1 VLKKTSSFKSV
12 TTLQNRNLSQLHL
25 TINVQRQ
32 LTQRIKALLP
42 ETLAKHVVHCV
53 AKGTTLLL
61 YTHSANWASQLRFY
75 SAAIISAAG
84 SSITLL
90 QTKIIT
96 NPEPADTKP
105 RKANIPCAEKIEYLR
120 AYSSALHDHQ
130 LKTALLKLTN
140 TLTRL
145 SSRNR

>member
-1 VLKKTSSFKSV
+1 VLKKTYSFKTI
-12 TTLQNRNLSQLHL
+12 TTLRSRNLSQLHH

-32 LTQRIKALLP
+32 LTQLIKAQLP
-42 ETLAKHVVHCV
+42 ESLAKHVVHCV
-53 AKGTTLLL
+53 AKADTLLL

-75 SAAIISAAG
+75 NAAILAAAG
-84 SSITLL
+84 DSISTL

-96 NPEPADTKP
+96 SPKPSNTEP

-120 AYSSALHDHQ
+120 AYSEAVQDDQ
-130 LKTALLKLTN
+130 LKAAMLKLTN

-145 SSRNR
+145 SSGNR